1 MEKIATKAG
10 DYKLYRGAE
19 APRKP
24 DQHQPDKWYFEP
36 GNYVGFTIFSD
47 AFDTIEEAKAA
58 AVETGSREERLGNEI
73 GGGG

>member
-1 MEKIATKAG
+1 
-10 DYKLYRGAE
+10 
-19 APRKP
+19 
-24 DQHQPDKWYFEP
+24 
-36 GNYVGFTIFSD
+36 VGFTVFSD